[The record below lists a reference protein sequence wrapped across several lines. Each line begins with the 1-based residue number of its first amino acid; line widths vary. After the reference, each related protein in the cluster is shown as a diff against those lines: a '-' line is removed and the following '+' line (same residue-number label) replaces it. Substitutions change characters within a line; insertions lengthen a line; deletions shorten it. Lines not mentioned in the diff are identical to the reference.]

1 MITLKM
7 KVIDLLVNISNGKE
21 VPEKIKWEDTIYV
34 YSKYD
39 KDYLEFPISVD
50 EYKGLF
56 NMKDSIL
63 TQFLNEE
70 VEIIEEEPKEETTYI
85 LEVVWIEQGWH
96 SGGADYEFDTLE
108 EAEKWIKDT
117 EKHDECGFMYKI
129 YIKNMIKK
137 GIIDK

>member
-1 MITLKM
+1 METIKI
-7 KVIDLLVNISNGKE
+7 IDLLLKIANNEE

-63 TQFLNEE
+63 TQYLNDE
-70 VEIIEEEPKEETTYI
+70 VEIIKDSPK
-85 LEVVWIEQGWH
+85 
-96 SGGADYEFDTLE
+96 TLE
-108 EAEKWIKDT
+108 DILTPDELKCFEDLKELVTRLSDEDIKIMVKLLLGDEYDELVEKIRGEA
-117 EKHDECGFMYKI
+117 
-129 YIKNMIKK
+129 
-137 GIIDK
+137 